1 MLTTTHSPQKF
12 SGLSQ
17 SRMKKEGQP
26 CTANIILLK
35 CPLDLPVSNFPS
47 KSPLLFYGL
56 YSLPRQLSPCSYIIQ
71 PSSSLCLYIFTGGGE
86 QKREECIMGTQNF
99 FMSFKSI
106 NVCFLRSNWKSIK
119 CLFKQD
125 GFTVKQPFLPH
136 TGLFLF
142 PLSSPSSHTVIRIYK
157 TAWF

>member
-17 SRMKKEGQP
+17 SGMKKEGQP

-71 PSSSLCLYIFTGGGE
+71 PSSSLCLYIFTGGGWRAE
-86 QKREECIMGTQNF
+86 KGGVHHGDTEFLHVFQIYQCLLPSVKLKTHQI
-99 FMSFKSI
+99 SFQTGWFYSETAI
-106 NVCFLRSNWKSIK
+106 PPPHWALPPPTRLSLPPHCN
-119 CLFKQD
+119 QD
-125 GFTVKQPFLPH
+125 F
-136 TGLFLF
+136 
-142 PLSSPSSHTVIRIYK
+142 
-157 TAWF
+157 